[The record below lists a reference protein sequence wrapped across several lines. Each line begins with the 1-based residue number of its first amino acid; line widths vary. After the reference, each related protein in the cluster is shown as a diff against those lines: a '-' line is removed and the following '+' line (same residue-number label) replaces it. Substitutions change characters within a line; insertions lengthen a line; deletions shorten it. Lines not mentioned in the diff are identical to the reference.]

1 MFDVLT
7 KKAAMKALLMPDLPS
22 RDWGSVGC
30 KVLCTVDSDGPRNV
44 FGIDSLIPWVSKYR
58 GVLST
63 GGTVG

>member
-7 KKAAMKALLMPDLPS
+7 KKAAKKALLVPDLPP
-22 RDWGSVGC
+22 RDGGSVGC
-30 KVLCTVDSDGPRNV
+30 KVLCTVDLDGPRNV
-44 FGIDSLIPWVSKYR
+44 FEIDSLIPWVSKYR